1 MTNRLILTGENSGI
15 GFDRPWIQH
24 TKESEDSLS

>member
-15 GFDRPWIQH
+15 GFDRPWIPH
-24 TKESEDSLS
+24 KKESKD

>member
-24 TKESEDSLS
+24 MKESKD